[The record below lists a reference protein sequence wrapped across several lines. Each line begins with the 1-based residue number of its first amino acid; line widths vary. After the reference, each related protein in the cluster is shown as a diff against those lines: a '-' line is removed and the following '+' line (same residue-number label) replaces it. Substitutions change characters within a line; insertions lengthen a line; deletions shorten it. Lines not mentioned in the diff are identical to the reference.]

1 MHFLTR
7 RLSPSA
13 AIAFV
18 ALFIALCGGTALAQ
32 DVLITSSSQ
41 IKDGVVQLDD
51 LGQPVMAAGVSK
63 GVGNSTDPFL
73 INPTNDVTSVE
84 LADPI
89 LSRYEVRFREPVRH
103 CQWAATQARISGQGA
118 PGGAFFQV
126 EPKATD
132 TRVVNVYTKRLISGN
147 TDPEPISFYLL
158 GRC

>member
-41 IKDGVVQLDD
+41 IKDGVVQLND
-51 LGQPVMAAGVSK
+51 LGQPVVAAGVSK
-63 GVGNSTDPFL
+63 GVGTSTNPFL
-73 INPTNDVTSVE
+73 INPTNDVQSVE

-89 LSRYEVRFREPVRH
+89 LARYEVRFSKPIRH
-103 CQWAATQARISGQGA
+103 CQWAATQARISGSVQ
-118 PGGAFFQV
+118 PTGAFFQV
-126 EPKATD
+126 EPSKTETD
-132 TRVVNVYTKRLISGN
+132 VVNVYTKRLVSGN